1 MELREW
7 TEEIVAS
14 CFRII
19 LSNPAGDGE
28 QYRKIIIQRK
38 ESFLQFEKYTQTQV
52 FHENVQAGEAV
63 ERIVQWMT
71 GHYRQ
76 LNGFD
81 EEYEHMLRISRKGVP
96 SYKRKRCAA
105 AVNAAGNKE
114 HDRKKQYLLP
124 EGQVIPPLADMGIF
138 TAEGRVVRT
147 MYDKYRQINRFLEQV
162 DDVVGKGTWEKLH
175 IVDFGCGKSYL
186 TFVLYYY
193 FTEIRKIPVE
203 IVGLDLKADV
213 IEKCNRTA
221 QKYGYSH
228 LRFKQGDIG
237 GYQPDFPVDMVVT
250 LHACDTATDLAL
262 YNAVRWNAKLI
273 FSVPCCQHELNGQ
286 MSSEAM
292 HLMLRYG
299 IVKERFAAL
308 ATDAIRANLLEC
320 CGYRTQLLE
329 FVDLSHTPKN
339 ILIRAEKRK
348 TDSTEHREK
357 MLREVRAFME
367 EFGVKP
373 MLYGLL
379 EVDERL

>member
-1 MELREW
+1 MELRERI
-7 TEEIVAS
+7 EEIVAS

-19 LSNPAGDGE
+19 LSNPMGDRE
-28 QYRKIIIQRK
+28 QYRKIAIQRK
-38 ESFLQFEKYTQTQV
+38 EAFLQFEKYTKTQV
-52 FHENVQAGEAV
+52 FHENMKDEEAV
-63 ERIVQWMT
+63 DRIELYLT
-71 GHYRQ
+71 EHYRQ

-81 EEYEHMLRISRKGVP
+81 EEYEHMLRISKKGVP
-96 SYKRKRCAA
+96 SYKRKKNDAA
-105 AVNAAGNKE
+105 AVGSRE
-114 HDRKKQYLLP
+114 HNRRKQYLLP
-124 EGQVIPPLADMGIF
+124 EGRVIPPLVDMGIF
-138 TAEGRVVRT
+138 TAEGRVVRA

-162 DDVVGKGTWEKLH
+162 DDVIRAEKWEKLH
-175 IVDFGCGKSYL
+175 ILDFGCGKSYL

-193 FTEIRKIPVE
+193 FTEVRQIPVE

-213 IEKCNRTA
+213 IEKCNRA
-221 QKYGYSH
+221 AEKYGYRNLH
-228 LRFKQGDIG
+228 FQLGDIN
-237 GYQPDFPVDMVVT
+237 GYQPDFSVDMVVT
-250 LHACDTATDLAL
+250 LHACDTATDFAL
-262 YNAVRWNAKLI
+262 YNAIRWDAKFI

-286 MSSEAM
+286 MQSESM

-308 ATDAIRANLLEC
+308 ATDAIRANLLEY

-339 ILIRAEKRK
+339 ILIRARKRGHN
-348 TDSTEHREK
+348 SGIHREE
-357 MLREVRAFME
+357 MLREVQDMMA